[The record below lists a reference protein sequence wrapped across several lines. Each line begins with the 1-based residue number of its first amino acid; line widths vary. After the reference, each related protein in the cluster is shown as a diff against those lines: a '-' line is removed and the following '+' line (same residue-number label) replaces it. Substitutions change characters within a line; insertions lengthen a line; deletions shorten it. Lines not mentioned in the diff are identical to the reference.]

1 MSIVVALMV
10 LASAADTSTAVAPKA
25 DLEDPVVC
33 RKAKLP
39 DVGTRFKPKP
49 VCMRKSDWAMFDK
62 QNETELRQ
70 INQRGSNP
78 GKAEGR

>member
-1 MSIVVALMV
+1 MSIAVALMV

-25 DLEDPVVC
+25 DLQDPVVC
-33 RKAKLP
+33 RKSKLP
-39 DVGTRFKPKP
+39 EVGTRFKPKP

-62 QNETELRQ
+62 QNENELRQ
-70 INQRGSNP
+70 INQRGNNP

>member
-1 MSIVVALMV
+1 MSIVFALMV
-10 LASAADTSTAVAPKA
+10 LASSAETSTAVAPKA

-33 RKAKLP
+33 RKAKMP

-62 QNETELRQ
+62 QNENELRQ
-70 INQRGSNP
+70 INQRGNNP
-78 GKAEGR
+78 GKAEAR

>member
-1 MSIVVALMV
+1 MSVLVAL
-10 LASAADTSTAVAPKA
+10 LTFASVAGAEPAVAPKA
-25 DLEDPVVC
+25 DLKDPVVC

-49 VCMRKSDWAMFDK
+49 VCQRKSDWAMFDK
-62 QNETELRQ
+62 QNENELRQ
-70 INQRGSNP
+70 INNRGNNP

>member
-1 MSIVVALMV
+1 MSIVVALLV
-10 LASAADTSTAVAPKA
+10 LASAADTSTASAPKA

-78 GKAEGR
+78 GRAEGR